1 VFDKLSARL
10 SAVVE
15 GLRGRG
21 RLTEENIG
29 DTMRQV
35 RMALLEADVALPVV
49 KEFID
54 AVKARAIGLEIH
66 KSLTPG
72 QALVRVIHEELVRVM
87 GEGVRPIN
95 LRTQPPAVVLLAG
108 LQGAGK
114 TTTAAK
120 IALWLRERER
130 KRVLLVSTDVRR
142 PAAMLQLERLG
153 AQLGIDVAAAS
164 PSEAPLAIATRA
176 LEEARRGVYDALLV
190 DTAGR
195 LHVDEEMMAEVREL
209 GASLKPIETLFVVD
223 SMAGQD
229 AVNAARAF
237 GAALDLTGV
246 VLTKADGDARGGAA
260 LSVRHVTGKPILFV
274 GVGEKPEALEVFQP
288 ERMASRILGMGSH
301 PQGRPRGGREA
312 RAQGGEGQGF
322 RPRRPARPAA
332 PARGHGWGRRPA
344 RQTAGAAAGE
354 GRQPAAGQRE
364 GHPAPDRH
372 HLLDDARRTPLSQDD
387 RRVAAAPD
395 RGRIR
400 DPRVRRQPAAEELPA
415 DAENDEGHGQG
426 RSRANDAVHGG
437 PPAAGAPLSPTQA
450 FLFSGVF
457 GIVRGSFLAGPPWAV
472 GSAVSERT
480 LRHWQTMVTI
490 RLMRRGGKKEPFY
503 HVVVTDSR
511 RAGGGSLEQVGFFN
525 PVARGNSEELRLDL
539 ARIDHWV
546 ACGAQ
551 PSDRVA
557 QLVKSYRKTHQAA
570 AA

>member
-29 DTMRQV
+29 DTLRQV

-54 AVKARAIGLEIH
+54 AVRARVIGLEIH

-130 KRVLLVSTDVRR
+130 KRVLLVSTDVHR

-164 PSEAPLAIATRA
+164 PSETPLAIATRA

-209 GASLKPIETLFVVD
+209 GASLEPIETLFVVD

-288 ERMASRILGMGSH
+288 ERMASRILGMGDVLSLVEEVTRKVDREEAEKLARKVAKGKDFDLDDLLGQLRQLEGMGGVAALLDKLPAQLQAKAGNL
-301 PQGRPRGGREA
+301 PQGNEKDIRRQIAIICSMTP
-312 RAQGGEGQGF
+312 GE
-322 RPRRPARPAA
+322 RRYPKTID
-332 PARGHGWGRRPA
+332 GSRR
-344 RQTAGAAAGE
+344 RRIAAGSGTQVADVNRLLKNFLQMQKMMKGMGKGGL
-354 GRQPAAGQRE
+354 GRMMRSMAGR
-364 GHPAPDRH
+364 
-372 HLLDDARRTPLSQDD
+372 
-387 RRVAAAPD
+387 
-395 RGRIR
+395 
-400 DPRVRRQPAAEELPA
+400 LPP
-415 DAENDEGHGQG
+415 G
-426 RSRANDAVHGG
+426 
-437 PPAAGAPLSPTQA
+437 
-450 FLFSGVF
+450 
-457 GIVRGSFLAGPPWAV
+457 
-472 GSAVSERT
+472 
-480 LRHWQTMVTI
+480 LR
-490 RLMRRGGKKEPFY
+490 
-503 HVVVTDSR
+503 
-511 RAGGGSLEQVGFFN
+511 
-525 PVARGNSEELRLDL
+525 
-539 ARIDHWV
+539 
-546 ACGAQ
+546 
-551 PSDRVA
+551 
-557 QLVKSYRKTHQAA
+557 
-570 AA
+570 

>member
-29 DTMRQV
+29 DTLRQV

-49 KEFID
+49 KEFIE
-54 AVKARAIGLEIH
+54 AVRARAIGLEIH

-153 AQLGIDVAAAS
+153 AQLGVDVAAAS
-164 PSEAPLAIATRA
+164 PTETPLAIATRA

-288 ERMASRILGMGSH
+288 ERMASRILGMGDVLSLVEEVTRKVDREEAEKLARKVAKGKDFDLDDLLGQLRQLEGMGGVAALLDKLPAQLQAKAGNL
-301 PQGRPRGGREA
+301 PQGNEKDIRRQIAIICSMTP
-312 RAQGGEGQGF
+312 GE
-322 RPRRPARPAA
+322 RRYPKTID
-332 PARGHGWGRRPA
+332 GSRR
-344 RQTAGAAAGE
+344 RRIAAGSGTQVADVNRLLKNFLQMQKMMKGMGKGGL
-354 GRQPAAGQRE
+354 GRMMRSMAGR
-364 GHPAPDRH
+364 
-372 HLLDDARRTPLSQDD
+372 
-387 RRVAAAPD
+387 
-395 RGRIR
+395 
-400 DPRVRRQPAAEELPA
+400 LPP
-415 DAENDEGHGQG
+415 G
-426 RSRANDAVHGG
+426 
-437 PPAAGAPLSPTQA
+437 
-450 FLFSGVF
+450 
-457 GIVRGSFLAGPPWAV
+457 
-472 GSAVSERT
+472 
-480 LRHWQTMVTI
+480 LR
-490 RLMRRGGKKEPFY
+490 
-503 HVVVTDSR
+503 
-511 RAGGGSLEQVGFFN
+511 
-525 PVARGNSEELRLDL
+525 
-539 ARIDHWV
+539 
-546 ACGAQ
+546 
-551 PSDRVA
+551 
-557 QLVKSYRKTHQAA
+557 
-570 AA
+570 

>member
-1 VFDKLSARL
+1 MFDKLSARL

-29 DTMRQV
+29 DTLRQV

-95 LRTQPPAVVLLAG
+95 LRTQPPAIVLLAG

-164 PSEAPLAIATRA
+164 PSETPLAIATRA

-195 LHVDEEMMAEVREL
+195 LHVDEEMMDEVREL
-209 GASLKPIETLFVVD
+209 AASLKPIETLFVVD

-237 GAALDLTGV
+237 GATLDLTGI

-288 ERMASRILGMGSH
+288 ERMASRILGMGDVLSLVEEVTRKVDREEAEKLARKVAKGKDFDLDDLLGQLRQLEGMGGVSALLDKLPAQLAAKAGGLPAGH
-301 PQGRPRGGREA
+301 EKDIRRQIAIICSMTRGE
-312 RAQGGEGQGF
+312 
-322 RPRRPARPAA
+322 RRFPKTID
-332 PARGHGWGRRPA
+332 GSRR
-344 RQTAGAAAGE
+344 RRIAAGSGTHVADVNRLLKNFLQMQKMMKGMGKGGL
-354 GRQPAAGQRE
+354 GRMVRSMAGR
-364 GHPAPDRH
+364 
-372 HLLDDARRTPLSQDD
+372 
-387 RRVAAAPD
+387 
-395 RGRIR
+395 
-400 DPRVRRQPAAEELPA
+400 LPP
-415 DAENDEGHGQG
+415 G
-426 RSRANDAVHGG
+426 
-437 PPAAGAPLSPTQA
+437 
-450 FLFSGVF
+450 
-457 GIVRGSFLAGPPWAV
+457 
-472 GSAVSERT
+472 
-480 LRHWQTMVTI
+480 LR
-490 RLMRRGGKKEPFY
+490 
-503 HVVVTDSR
+503 
-511 RAGGGSLEQVGFFN
+511 
-525 PVARGNSEELRLDL
+525 
-539 ARIDHWV
+539 
-546 ACGAQ
+546 
-551 PSDRVA
+551 
-557 QLVKSYRKTHQAA
+557 
-570 AA
+570 